1 MTAVYLGSL
10 GVMEYFKLSSKGPVY
25 RTITYAPSNVNA
37 TTGTRWCLNMNT
49 LKAEWKLCRVRVKKV
64 SRETEFSEIA
74 ES

>member
-37 TTGTRWCLNMNT
+37 TTGTRWCLNMAT
-49 LKAEWKLCRVRVKKV
+49 LKAEWKLCRVKVVKMPEPVKMSV
-64 SRETEFSEIA
+64 
-74 ES
+74 